1 MNVYAFLGISL
12 KGVFYVQNGFSLG
25 KEAPQ
30 LEERV
35 AIIGIFI
42 QHSEAAVKVNEILH
56 SYADQIVGRMGIP
69 YREKSIN
76 IISVI
81 VSASAND
88 ISSLAGKL
96 GRIDGITVK
105 SMQTELSA

>member
-1 MNVYAFLGISL
+1 M
-12 KGVFYVQNGFSLG
+12 
-25 KEAPQ
+25 
-30 LEERV
+30 EERV

-42 QHSEAAVKVNEILH
+42 HQPEAVSKVNEILH
-56 SYADQIVGRMGIP
+56 TYADKIVGRMGIP
-69 YREKSIN
+69 YREKSVN

-96 GRIDGITVK
+96 GRLEGITVK
-105 SMQTELSA
+105 SMQAGLT